1 MSSLGLPAPAPGAP
15 TAAVAEPDAAAP
27 TTAVAEPGA
36 TAPTAEPGAA
46 APTTAVAEPGAAAPT
61 AEPDAT
67 AQVGEPDAAAPT
79 AEPGAAA
86 PVGEPGAAAP
96 VGEPDAAAPVGEPG
110 AAAPA
115 AAAATVPWALL
126 AVAVA
131 STSII
136 VGVIWDISWHR
147 SIGRDSF
154 WTPAHLAIYLGG
166 IVAGL
171 SCGWLV
177 LRTTFAGSPRER
189 AAGVSFWGFR
199 GPLGAWLCVWGALAM
214 VVSAPFDD
222 WWHNAYGLDVE
233 ILSPPHVVL
242 AMGMFGIGA
251 GAMLMAVARQNRAPA
266 DRVLQGLFP
275 YAGGLVILMVATL
288 FAEYI
293 MTPNQQHAPT
303 FFLVSAAIFPFLLT
317 GIARGAASRWG
328 ATAAGGAYMGVTL
341 LMMWTLQLFPAQPML
356 APILRDIDR
365 MVPPS
370 FPILL
375 VAPALVIDAAIRRM
389 PAGVGGIRRLAGA
402 AGAGVAAML
411 ALAAVQWPF
420 AGFLLTEGARNFVFA
435 ADQFGYNVAPG
446 AFQYEFWG
454 EPMTAGAAGRTA
466 LVAAVSAALGL
477 WCGDWLARVRR

>member
-15 TAAVAEPDAAAP
+15 AAAVAEPDAAA
-27 TTAVAEPGA
+27 AVAEPDAAA
-36 TAPTAEPGAA
+36 TVAEPDAA
-46 APTTAVAEPGAAAPT
+46 AAVAEPDAAAAV
-61 AEPDAT
+61 AEPDAAAT
-67 AQVGEPDAAAPT
+67 VAEPRAAAAVAEPDAAAAAEPDAAAPK
-79 AEPGAAA
+79 
-86 PVGEPGAAAP
+86 
-96 VGEPDAAAPVGEPG
+96 
-110 AAAPA
+110 AAPA
-115 AAAATVPWALL
+115 VPWPLV
-126 AVAVA
+126 AVAFA

-136 VGVIWDISWHR
+136 VGVLWDISWHR

-166 IVAGL
+166 VVAGL

-189 AAGVSFWGFR
+189 AAGVPFWGFR
-199 GPLGAWLCVWGALAM
+199 GPLGAWLCIWGALAM
-214 VVSAPFDD
+214 IVSAPFDD

-251 GAMLMAVARQNRAPA
+251 GAMLMAVARQNRAAAA
-266 DRVLQGLFP
+266 DRVPQGLFP
-275 YAGGLVILMVATL
+275 YAGGLVVLMVATL

-293 MTPNQQHAPT
+293 MTPNQQHGPT

-389 PAGVGGIRRLAGA
+389 PAGVGGIRRMAGA

-411 ALAAVQWPF
+411 AFAAVQWPF

>member
-15 TAAVAEPDAAAP
+15 AAAVAEPDAAAP
-27 TTAVAEPGA
+27 TTAA
-36 TAPTAEPGAA
+36 
-46 APTTAVAEPGAAAPT
+46 AEPGAAAPT

-67 AQVGEPDAAAPT
+67 A
-79 AEPGAAA
+79 
-86 PVGEPGAAAP
+86 P
-96 VGEPDAAAPVGEPG
+96 VGEPDAT
-110 AAAPA
+110 APA
-115 AAAATVPWALL
+115 AAAATVPWVLL

-136 VGVIWDISWHR
+136 VGVLWDISWHR

-446 AFQYEFWG
+446 TFQYEFWG

>member
-1 MSSLGLPAPAPGAP
+1 MAVPKAAPAAEVAVP
-15 TAAVAEPDAAAP
+15 TAAAKVAAPKAAPAAAVAVPDAATPAA
-27 TTAVAEPGA
+27 AVAV
-36 TAPTAEPGAA
+36 PT
-46 APTTAVAEPGAAAPT
+46 
-61 AEPDAT
+61 
-67 AQVGEPDAAAPT
+67 
-79 AEPGAAA
+79 
-86 PVGEPGAAAP
+86 
-96 VGEPDAAAPVGEPG
+96 

-115 AAAATVPWALL
+115 AAAATVPWPLA
-126 AVAVA
+126 AVAFA

-136 VGVIWDISWHR
+136 VGILWDISWHR

-166 IVAGL
+166 VVAGL

-177 LRTTFAGSPRER
+177 LRTTFGNSPRDR

-199 GPLGAWLCVWGALAM
+199 GPLGAWVCIWGALAM
-214 VVSAPFDD
+214 IASAPFDD

-242 AMGMFGIGA
+242 AMGIYGIGA
-251 GAMLMAVARQNRAPA
+251 GAMLMAVARQNRAA
-266 DRVLQGLFP
+266 GGDRVLPRLFA
-275 YAGGLVILMVATL
+275 YSGGLVILMVATL

-293 MTPNQQHAPT
+293 MLPNHQHAPT
-303 FFLVSAAIFPFLLT
+303 FFLVSAATFPFLLT

-328 ATAAGGAYMGVTL
+328 ATGAAGVYMGVTL

-375 VAPALVIDAAIRRM
+375 VAPALVIDAVVSRM
-389 PAGVGGIRRLAGA
+389 PAGVGGIRRLAA
-402 AGAGVAAML
+402 AAAAGVAAMA
-411 ALAAVQWPF
+411 ALAAVQWPL
-420 AGFLLTEGARNFVFA
+420 AEFLLTEGARNFFFA
-435 ADQFGYNVAPG
+435 ADQFDFDVAPG

-454 EPMTAGAAGRTA
+454 GPMTAGAAGWTA
-466 LVAAVSAALGL
+466 LVAAVSAAQGL

>member
-1 MSSLGLPAPAPGAP
+1 MSILGLSAPAPAAPAP
-15 TAAVAEPDAAAP
+15 TAEVAEPDAAAP
-27 TTAVAEPGA
+27 TAE
-36 TAPTAEPGAA
+36 AA
-46 APTTAVAEPGAAAPT
+46 
-61 AEPDAT
+61 
-67 AQVGEPDAAAPT
+67 EPDAAAP
-79 AEPGAAA
+79 
-86 PVGEPGAAAP
+86 
-96 VGEPDAAAPVGEPG
+96 D
-110 AAAPA
+110 
-115 AAAATVPWALL
+115 AAAATVPWPLL
-126 AVAVA
+126 AVAFA

-147 SIGRDSF
+147 SIGRDSL

-166 IVAGL
+166 VVAGL

-177 LRTTFAGSPRER
+177 LRTTFAGSPEER
-189 AAGVSFWGFR
+189 AAGVRFWGFR
-199 GPLGAWLCVWGALAM
+199 GPLGAWLCIWGALAM

-222 WWHNAYGLDVE
+222 WWHNAYGLDIE

-266 DRVLQGLFP
+266 ADRVLQGLFP
-275 YAGGLVILMVATL
+275 YAGGLVVLMVATL

-328 ATAAGGAYMGVTL
+328 ATAAAGAYMGVTL

-356 APILRDIDR
+356 APILRDVDR

-411 ALAAVQWPF
+411 ALAAVQWPS

-454 EPMTAGAAGRTA
+454 GPMTAGAAGRTA
-466 LVAAVSAALGL
+466 LVAAASASLGL